1 MISTYSVCSAAVI
14 FNLFLVLVFFL
25 RRRTRFVAQHTV
37 ALLLFISALGLVRLF
52 TPLDLEKAL
61 VIQSWHLLPA
71 VQSAAGAKLP
81 ALDVSIGT
89 ALLIIWACGSLV
101 FAARDI
107 YAASRMVR
115 ARREYTYIEDERV
128 GTIAAKMGVKGR
140 VRVSPQVNEPCVA
153 GVFRPVIYLPA
164 MELTED
170 ELCFILRHETEHI
183 RAGDGLKKLL
193 LLVIKWLFWFN
204 PFAHISMSE
213 ADKLLELRCDERVA
227 RMLDE
232 RERLRYADALLTVL
246 RRLVPGQGASDLCSV
261 RFAGDERAVRQRFE
275 LLLTGERHRPKS
287 TAAIY
292 AAAVLAFALSYFV
305 IIQPASEP
313 PHIGGEVAINAE
325 NSYLINDDGVYFI
338 YFGGECCGQIPEWM
352 LDAPPY
358 SELKIIEEAI
368 P

>member
-25 RRRTRFVAQHTV
+25 RRRTRFIAQHTV

-52 TPLDLEKAL
+52 TPLDLEEAL

-71 VQSAAGAKLP
+71 VQSIAGAKLP

-89 ALLIIWACGSLV
+89 ALLIIWACGSLA

-115 ARREYTYIEDERV
+115 ARRGYTYIEDERV

-227 RMLDE
+227 RTLDE

-313 PHIGGEVAINAE
+313 PYIDGGIELNEDTAYIAYENGKYHLYIFDSCCEELTEKDLKRDEYIGLE
-325 NSYLINDDGVYFI
+325 
-338 YFGGECCGQIPEWM
+338 
-352 LDAPPY
+352 
-358 SELKIIEEAI
+358 IIEK
-368 P
+368 